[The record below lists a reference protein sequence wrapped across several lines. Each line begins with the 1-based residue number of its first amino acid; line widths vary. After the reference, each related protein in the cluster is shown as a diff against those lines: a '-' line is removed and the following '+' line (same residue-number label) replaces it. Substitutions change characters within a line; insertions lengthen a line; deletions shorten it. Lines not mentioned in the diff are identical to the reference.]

1 MRNWVAAVFGILGV
15 LFGYALAPLALN
27 AQPLSVPF
35 VSGQRLMLTF
45 SPDRTP
51 GMPSQVTCVVTLREG
66 EFIGCRRDRAIGSD
80 EREVWY
86 NLRFVEQVEKRE
98 R

>member
-1 MRNWVAAVFGILGV
+1 MRQLVSAVFVV
-15 LFGYALAPLALN
+15 LVAVLVGYALVPGAVR
-27 AQPLSVPF
+27 AQASAPF

-51 GMPSQVTCVVTLREG
+51 GMPSQVTCVVTMRDG
-66 EFIGCRRDRAIGSD
+66 DFIGCRRDRAVGSD
-80 EREVWY
+80 ERELWY